1 MKSLLRILVV
11 IVTAGLAGCGGGGGE
26 MVARIGSGGSGAPVS
41 AGAGAVSGFGS
52 IIVNG
57 QHYDETAAQVFVDE
71 RPDLP
76 SAASVDAIR
85 LGSQIRFEHQSNR
98 ISQATV
104 AAEVIG
110 PVDFGR
116 CRRADRAEPDR
127 PRQRCGSVTDGLR
140 RLHGPD
146 RPDGGLDR
154 RGPRTAQCGG

>member
-76 SAASVDAIR
+76 IGRQRGCRSASDAD
-85 LGSQIRFEHQSNR
+85 
-98 ISQATV
+98 
-104 AAEVIG
+104 
-110 PVDFGR
+110 PVSSTSRTGF
-116 CRRADRAEPDR
+116 PR
-127 PRQRCGSVTDGLR
+127 PRSR
-140 RLHGPD
+140 RK
-146 RPDGGLDR
+146 
-154 RGPRTAQCGG
+154 